1 MFSLSS
7 SSRRQYAKDMV
18 TNYVPARRVIG
29 AALAA
34 TEGLQVA
41 AKAAPTA
48 IAFIL
53 DSSQIGKL
61 FLAKS

>member
-1 MFSLSS
+1 
-7 SSRRQYAKDMV
+7 MV
-18 TNYVPARRVIG
+18 TNNVPARRVG

-34 TEGLQVA
+34 TEGMQVA
-41 AKAAPTA
+41 AKAAPA

-53 DSSQIGKL
+53 DSSEMGKL

>member
-1 MFSLSS
+1 
-7 SSRRQYAKDMV
+7 MV
-18 TNYVPARRVIG
+18 TTNVRARRVVRE
-29 AALAA
+29 ALAA

-41 AKAAPTA
+41 AKASLTA

-61 FLAKS
+61 SLAKS